1 METIIRSIRRDL
13 GRSMNGV
20 IAASMREKGVHYRMN
35 FGVDLMRIREIAARY
50 YPDAALAEQL
60 WKEDVR
66 EFKILATMLYPL
78 EQYTGETAEH
88 WVAGISNQE
97 IREQI
102 CRNLLQQLP
111 FAGLLVNR
119 WSGSEQ
125 EQVRTTGYWLYARL
139 CIARAATLG
148 EVERELLVDHAAR
161 DLKSESLLLRQAA
174 LNLLKYHGRLSVSNR
189 EAVLQRVSGFNGSDD
204 PVDQEVLDQL
214 RFEFG
219 LAD

>member
-1 METIIRSIRRDL
+1 
-13 GRSMNGV
+13 MNGAT
-20 IAASMREKGVHYRMN
+20 AASMREKGVHYRMN

-50 YPDAALAEQL
+50 NPDAALAEQL
-60 WKEDVR
+60 WKEDTR
-66 EFKILATMLYPL
+66 ELKILATMLYPL
-78 EQYTGETAEH
+78 ERYTRETAER
-88 WVAGISNQE
+88 WVDGISNQE

-119 WSGSEQ
+119 WSGREE

-139 CIARAATLG
+139 CITHAATLG
-148 EVERELLVDHAAR
+148 EVESELLLDHAAG
-161 DLKSESLLLRQAA
+161 DLKSESMLLRQAA
-174 LNLLKYHGRLSVSNR
+174 LNLLKYHGRLSESNR

-204 PVDQEVLDQL
+204 PFDQEVLDQL

>member
-1 METIIRSIRRDL
+1 
-13 GRSMNGV
+13 MNGV

-50 YPDAALAEQL
+50 NPDAALAEQL
-60 WKEDVR
+60 WKEDTR
-66 EFKILATMLYPL
+66 ELKILATMLYPL
-78 EQYTGETAEH
+78 ERYTRETAER
-88 WVAGISNQE
+88 WVDGISNQE

-119 WSGSEQ
+119 WGGREE

-139 CIARAATLG
+139 CITHADTLG
-148 EVERELLVDHAAR
+148 EVESELLLDHAAG

-174 LNLLKYHGRLSVSNR
+174 LNLLKYHGRLSESNR
-189 EAVLQRVSGFNGSDD
+189 EAVMQRVSGFNGSDD
-204 PVDQEVLDQL
+204 PFDQEVLDQL

>member
-13 GRSMNGV
+13 RRSMNGAT
-20 IAASMREKGVHYRMN
+20 AASMREKGVHYRMN

-50 YPDAALAEQL
+50 NPDAALAEQL
-60 WKEDVR
+60 WKEDTR
-66 EFKILATMLYPL
+66 ELKILATMLYPL
-78 EQYTGETAEH
+78 ERYTRETAER
-88 WVAGISNQE
+88 WVDGISNQE

-119 WSGSEQ
+119 WGGREE

-139 CIARAATLG
+139 CITHADTLG
-148 EVERELLVDHAAR
+148 EVESELLLDHAAG
-161 DLKSESLLLRQAA
+161 DLKSESMLLRQAA
-174 LNLLKYHGRLSVSNR
+174 LNLLKYHGRLSESNR
-189 EAVLQRVSGFNGSDD
+189 EAVMQRVSGFNGSDD
-204 PVDQEVLDQL
+204 PFDQEVLDQL